1 MLRWARQDRK
11 SYKRKGEN
19 VTKRKCGKLAVFFL
33 LALSLLAG
41 CGKKAEDPANGKGRY
56 EETEIALP
64 DVAGEF
70 VQICREDEKV
80 VLYQRQ
86 EKGDNVSLKRFVMDP
101 QTKTFAEDTP
111 AGMAQLTL
119 PADAY
124 TLKIRKADAVY
135 YVYYDAQ
142 IDDENLQGFLYTCDD
157 TGMAEVTPEGWAE
170 KDPQYGFVDTP
181 EDIAVTD
188 HAVIALFYTKI
199 ERYDRQTLSLAE
211 SRPLEGERYEALIGM
226 GDSYALII
234 DGDSGTMQGIGICPE
249 DSIKV
254 ISQVDISSKKSGS
267 CAADADAAG
276 NLIVA
281 NADGLHRKAKD
292 AGQFED
298 LLDGSYMSFGLSDS
312 WCRGMTSDMSD
323 GTNEVYYALFQND
336 QGQKLYQYAYNP
348 ELPLKPEKELTVYTL
363 YDQATINQAATL
375 FQKKHPDTMVSVHVA
390 CADTDDKEAETQRNR
405 LMTSLA
411 AGDGEDV
418 IVLSG
423 LDDNALAKKGV
434 LMDLS
439 DIVTPMEENGE
450 LLQAIVDGEKAADG
464 KQQILPVRFALPLLL
479 SKEKR
484 ASEMTDL
491 AALAKAAEQTDG
503 SLLGTFTGEDLV
515 ETFAPYFMPDIIKDK
530 QLDTE
535 KLRTVLQE
543 LQTIAAHCDMVE
555 KYKKGERASNEWD
568 LPSAMQ
574 AVLCQISGFNDAM
587 FDLAIINLVKGDYT
601 SFENA
606 YIPTVEIGVNAN
618 TKQADLAKEFAAFVM
633 SREVQ
638 DGDFYDGF
646 PVNKESL
653 HMQVSLDRSDYAA
666 YTTIEGADGQ
676 EIGLDIEP
684 IKAADADKLE
694 ALCDSLSKKTVKD
707 AKVLEELKKSVPDYL
722 LGRQS
727 LDDTISKIQDGVK
740 IYLAE

>member
-1 MLRWARQDRK
+1 M
-11 SYKRKGEN
+11 
-19 VTKRKCGKLAVFFL
+19 
-33 LALSLLAG
+33 
-41 CGKKAEDPANGKGRY
+41 
-56 EETEIALP
+56 
-64 DVAGEF
+64 
-70 VQICREDEKV
+70 
-80 VLYQRQ
+80 
-86 EKGDNVSLKRFVMDP
+86 
-101 QTKTFAEDTP
+101 
-111 AGMAQLTL
+111 
-119 PADAY
+119 
-124 TLKIRKADAVY
+124 
-135 YVYYDAQ
+135 YYDAQ

-267 CAADADAAG
+267 CAADADTAG

-543 LQTIAAHCDMVE
+543 LQTIAAHSDLIE
-555 KYKKGERASNEWD
+555 KHKKGERASNEWD
-568 LPSAMQ
+568 LPSTMQ
-574 AVLCQISGFNDAM
+574 AALCQISGFNDAM

-653 HMQVSLDRSDYAA
+653 HMQVSLDRSNYAA

>member
-1 MLRWARQDRK
+1 MKQ
-11 SYKRKGEN
+11 
-19 VTKRKCGKLAVFFL
+19 KCGKFAVFFL

-41 CGKKAEDPANGKGRY
+41 CGKKEENAANEKGRY

-64 DVAGEF
+64 DAAEV

-80 VLYQRQ
+80 VLYQRL
-86 EKGDNVSLKRFVMDP
+86 ENGDSVSLKRFVMDP

-142 IDDENLQGFLYTCDD
+142 IDDENVQGFLYTCDD

-170 KDPQYGFVDTP
+170 KDPQYDFVDSP
-181 EDIAVTD
+181 QDIAVTG

-199 ERYDRQTLSLAE
+199 ERYDRQTLALAE

-234 DGDSGTMQGIGICPE
+234 DGDSGTMQGIGICQE
-249 DSIKV
+249 DSTKV
-254 ISQVDISSKKSGS
+254 TSRVDISSKKSGS
-267 CAADADAAG
+267 CAADADDAG

-292 AGQFED
+292 AEQFED

-312 WCRGMTSDMSD
+312 WCCGMTSDMSD

-348 ELPLKPEKELTVYTL
+348 ELSLKPEKELTVYTL

-390 CADTDDKEAETQRNR
+390 CADTDDKETETERNR

-450 LLQAIVDGEKAADG
+450 LLQAIVDGDKSTDG

-515 ETFAPYFMPDIIKDK
+515 DTFAPYFMPDIIKDK

-535 KLRTVLQE
+535 KLRTTLQE
-543 LQTIAAHCDMVE
+543 LQTIAAHSDMVE

-568 LPSAMQ
+568 LPSTMQ
-574 AVLCQISGFNDAM
+574 AVLCQVSGFNDAM
-587 FDLAIINLVKGDYT
+587 FDLAIINLIKGDYT

-606 YIPTVEIGVNAN
+606 YIPTVEIGVNAG
-618 TKQADLAKEFAAFVM
+618 TKQAELAKEFAAFVM

-653 HMQVSLDRSDYAA
+653 HMQVGLDRSDYAA

-676 EIGLDIEP
+676 EVGLDIEQ
-684 IKAADADKLE
+684 IKAADADRLE
-694 ALCDSLSKKTVKD
+694 AICESLSKKTVQD
-707 AKVLEELKKSVPDYL
+707 AKVLEELEKSVPAYL

-727 LDDTISKIQDGVK
+727 LDDTIGKIEDGVK

>member
-1 MLRWARQDRK
+1 MK
-11 SYKRKGEN
+11 K
-19 VTKRKCGKLAVFFL
+19 KCGKLAVLFV

-41 CGKKAEDPANGKGRY
+41 CGKKAEDPANEKGRY

-64 DVAGEF
+64 DETGEF

-86 EKGDNVSLKRFVMDP
+86 ENGDSVSLKRFVMDP
-101 QTKTFAEDTP
+101 QTKIFAEDTP

-124 TLKIRKADAVY
+124 TLKIRKADSVY

-142 IDDENLQGFLYTCDD
+142 MGEDLQGFLYTCDD
-157 TGMAEVTPEGWAE
+157 TGVTEVTPEGWAE
-170 KDPQYGFVDTP
+170 KDPQYGFVDSP
-181 EDIAVTD
+181 QDIAVTD

-199 ERYDRQTLSLAE
+199 ERYDRQTLALAG
-211 SRPLEGERYEALIGM
+211 SRTLDERYEALIGM

-249 DSIKV
+249 DSTKPT
-254 ISQVDISSKKSGS
+254 SQVDISSKKSGS
-267 CAADADAAG
+267 CAAAADDAG

-281 NADGLHRKAKD
+281 NADGLHRKARD
-292 AGQFED
+292 AQQFED

-312 WCRGMTSDMSD
+312 WCRGMTCD
-323 GTNEVYYALFQND
+323 TNEVYYALFQND

-348 ELPLKPEKELTVYTL
+348 ELALKPEKELTVYTL

-390 CADTDDKEAETQRNR
+390 CADTDDKEAEKEHNR

-418 IVLSG
+418 LVLSG
-423 LDDNALAKKGV
+423 LDDNALAQKGV

-450 LLQAIVDGEKAADG
+450 LLQTIVDGEKTADG

-515 ETFAPYFMPDIIKDK
+515 ENFAPYFMPDIITDK

-543 LQTIAAHCDMVE
+543 LQTIAAHSDLIE

-568 LPSAMQ
+568 LPSTMQ

-684 IKAADADKLE
+684 IKAPDADKLE
-694 ALCDSLSKKTVKD
+694 AVCESLSKKTMQD
-707 AKVLEELKKSVPDYL
+707 AKVLEELKKAVPDYL

>member
-1 MLRWARQDRK
+1 M
-11 SYKRKGEN
+11 
-19 VTKRKCGKLAVFFL
+19 KRKCGKFAVFFL
-33 LALSLLAG
+33 LVLSLLAG
-41 CGKKAEDPANGKGRY
+41 CGKKEENAANEKGRY

-64 DVAGEF
+64 DAEGEF

-86 EKGDNVSLKRFVMDP
+86 ENGDSVSLKRFVMDP

-111 AGMAQLTL
+111 AGMTQLTL

-124 TLKIRKADAVY
+124 TLKIRKADEVY

-157 TGMAEVTPEGWAE
+157 TGATEITPEGWAE
-170 KDPQYGFVDTP
+170 KDPQYGFVDSP
-181 EDIAVTD
+181 QDIAVTD

-199 ERYDRQTLSLAE
+199 ERYDRQTMALAE
-211 SRPLEGERYEALIGM
+211 SRTLDERYEALIGM

-234 DGDSGTMQGIGICPE
+234 DGDRGTMEGIGICQE

-254 ISQVDISSKKSGS
+254 TSQVDISSKKSGS
-267 CAADADAAG
+267 CAADADDAG

-292 AGQFED
+292 AQQFED

-323 GTNEVYYALFQND
+323 GTDEAYYALFQND

-348 ELPLKPEKELTVYTL
+348 ELALKPEKELTVYTL

-390 CADTDDKEAETQRNR
+390 CADVDDKEAETERNR

-418 IVLSG
+418 LVLSG
-423 LDDNALAKKGV
+423 LDDTALAKKGV

-450 LLQAIVDGEKAADG
+450 LLQAIVGGEKSTDG

-491 AALAKAAEQTDG
+491 AALAKAAGQTDG

-515 ETFAPYFMPDIIKDK
+515 DTFAPYFMPDIIKDK

-535 KLRTVLQE
+535 KLRTMLQE
-543 LQTIAAHCDMVE
+543 LQTIATHSDMVE

-568 LPSAMQ
+568 LPSTMQ

-606 YIPTVEIGVNAN
+606 YIPTVEIGVNAG
-618 TKQADLAKEFAAFVM
+618 TKQADLAKEFAAFVL

-653 HMQVSLDRSDYAA
+653 HMQVGLDRSDYAA

-684 IKAADADKLE
+684 IKAADGDRLE
-694 ALCDSLSKKTVKD
+694 AICESLSKKTMQD
-707 AKVLEELKKSVPDYL
+707 AKVLEELKKAVPDYL

-727 LDDTISKIQDGVK
+727 LDDVISKIEDGVK

>member
-1 MLRWARQDRK
+1 
-11 SYKRKGEN
+11 
-19 VTKRKCGKLAVFFL
+19 
-33 LALSLLAG
+33 
-41 CGKKAEDPANGKGRY
+41 
-56 EETEIALP
+56 
-64 DVAGEF
+64 
-70 VQICREDEKV
+70 
-80 VLYQRQ
+80 
-86 EKGDNVSLKRFVMDP
+86 
-101 QTKTFAEDTP
+101 
-111 AGMAQLTL
+111 MAQLTL

-267 CAADADAAG
+267 CAADADTAG

-375 FQKKHPDTMVSVHVA
+375 FGKKHPDTMVSVHVA

>member
-1 MLRWARQDRK
+1 M
-11 SYKRKGEN
+11 
-19 VTKRKCGKLAVFFL
+19 
-33 LALSLLAG
+33 
-41 CGKKAEDPANGKGRY
+41 
-56 EETEIALP
+56 
-64 DVAGEF
+64 
-70 VQICREDEKV
+70 
-80 VLYQRQ
+80 
-86 EKGDNVSLKRFVMDP
+86 
-101 QTKTFAEDTP
+101 
-111 AGMAQLTL
+111 
-119 PADAY
+119 
-124 TLKIRKADAVY
+124 
-135 YVYYDAQ
+135 
-142 IDDENLQGFLYTCDD
+142 YTCDD

-254 ISQVDISSKKSGS
+254 TSQVDISSKKSGS

-375 FQKKHPDTMVSVHVA
+375 FGKKHPDTMVSVHVA
-390 CADTDDKEAETQRNR
+390 CTDMDDKEAETERNR

-411 AGDGEDV
+411 AGEGEDV
-418 IVLSG
+418 LVLSG

-515 ETFAPYFMPDIIKDK
+515 DTFAPYFMPDIITDK

-543 LQTIAAHCDMVE
+543 LQTIAAHSDLIE

-568 LPSAMQ
+568 LPSTMQ

-618 TKQADLAKEFAAFVM
+618 TKQAELAKEFAAFVM

-653 HMQVSLDRSDYAA
+653 HMQVSLDRSNYAA
-666 YTTIEGADGQ
+666 YTTIAGADGQ
-676 EIGLDIEP
+676 EVGLDIES

-707 AKVLEELKKSVPDYL
+707 AKVLEELEKAVPAYL

>member
-1 MLRWARQDRK
+1 M
-11 SYKRKGEN
+11 
-19 VTKRKCGKLAVFFL
+19 
-33 LALSLLAG
+33 
-41 CGKKAEDPANGKGRY
+41 
-56 EETEIALP
+56 
-64 DVAGEF
+64 
-70 VQICREDEKV
+70 
-80 VLYQRQ
+80 
-86 EKGDNVSLKRFVMDP
+86 
-101 QTKTFAEDTP
+101 
-111 AGMAQLTL
+111 
-119 PADAY
+119 
-124 TLKIRKADAVY
+124 
-135 YVYYDAQ
+135 YYDAQ

-375 FQKKHPDTMVSVHVA
+375 FGKKHPDTMVSVHVA

>member
-1 MLRWARQDRK
+1 M
-11 SYKRKGEN
+11 
-19 VTKRKCGKLAVFFL
+19 VFFL

>member
-1 MLRWARQDRK
+1 
-11 SYKRKGEN
+11 
-19 VTKRKCGKLAVFFL
+19 
-33 LALSLLAG
+33 
-41 CGKKAEDPANGKGRY
+41 
-56 EETEIALP
+56 
-64 DVAGEF
+64 
-70 VQICREDEKV
+70 
-80 VLYQRQ
+80 
-86 EKGDNVSLKRFVMDP
+86 MDP

-267 CAADADAAG
+267 CAADADTAG

-375 FQKKHPDTMVSVHVA
+375 FGKKHPDTMVSVHVA

-543 LQTIAAHCDMVE
+543 LQTIAAHSDLIE
-555 KYKKGERASNEWD
+555 KYKKGERASNEWN

-694 ALCDSLSKKTVKD
+694 AICDSLSKKTVKD
-707 AKVLEELKKSVPDYL
+707 AKVLEELEKAVPAYL

>member
-1 MLRWARQDRK
+1 MKKW
-11 SYKRKGEN
+11 KGA
-19 VTKRKCGKLAVFFL
+19 GFIGIIL
-33 LALSLLAG
+33 LCVLLAG
-41 CGKKAEDPANGKGRY
+41 CGKKAEDPANEKGRY

-64 DVAGEF
+64 DAMGEF

-86 EKGDNVSLKRFVMDP
+86 ENGDSVSLKRFVMDP

-124 TLKIRKADAVY
+124 TLKIRKADSVY

-142 IDDENLQGFLYTCDD
+142 MGEDLQGFLYTCDD
-157 TGMAEVTPEGWAE
+157 TGMTEITPEGWAE
-170 KDPQYGFVDTP
+170 KDPQYGFVDSP
-181 EDIAVTD
+181 QDIAVTD

-199 ERYDRQTLSLAE
+199 ERYDRQTLALAE
-211 SRPLEGERYEALIGM
+211 SRTLDERYEALIGM

-249 DSIKV
+249 DSTKPT
-254 ISQVDISSKKSGS
+254 SQVDISSKKSGS
-267 CAADADAAG
+267 CAAAADDAG

-292 AGQFED
+292 AQQFED
-298 LLDGSYMSFGLSDS
+298 LLDGSFMSFGLSDS
-312 WCRGMTSDMSD
+312 WCRGMTSD
-323 GTNEVYYALFQND
+323 TNEVYYALFQND

-348 ELPLKPEKELTVYTL
+348 ELALKPEKELTVYTL
-363 YDQATINQAATL
+363 YDQATINQAAIL
-375 FQKKHPDTMVSVHVA
+375 FRKKHPDTMVSVRVA
-390 CADTDDKEAETQRNR
+390 CADIDDKEAETERNR

-411 AGDGEDV
+411 AGEGEDV
-418 IVLSG
+418 LVLSG

-450 LLQAIVDGEKAADG
+450 LLQAIVDGEKSADG

-515 ETFAPYFMPDIIKDK
+515 ETFAPYFMPDIITDK

-543 LQTIAAHCDMVE
+543 LQTIAAHSDLIE
-555 KYKKGERASNEWD
+555 KYKKGDRASNEWD
-568 LPSAMQ
+568 LPSTMQ

-684 IKAADADKLE
+684 IKAPDADQLE
-694 ALCDSLSKKTVKD
+694 AICESLSQKTMQD
-707 AKVLEELKKSVPDYL
+707 TKVLEELKKAVPDYL

>member
-1 MLRWARQDRK
+1 M
-11 SYKRKGEN
+11 
-19 VTKRKCGKLAVFFL
+19 
-33 LALSLLAG
+33 
-41 CGKKAEDPANGKGRY
+41 
-56 EETEIALP
+56 
-64 DVAGEF
+64 
-70 VQICREDEKV
+70 
-80 VLYQRQ
+80 
-86 EKGDNVSLKRFVMDP
+86 
-101 QTKTFAEDTP
+101 
-111 AGMAQLTL
+111 
-119 PADAY
+119 
-124 TLKIRKADAVY
+124 
-135 YVYYDAQ
+135 YYDAQ

-267 CAADADAAG
+267 CAADADTAG

-375 FQKKHPDTMVSVHVA
+375 FGKKHPDTMVSVHVA

>member
-1 MLRWARQDRK
+1 MK
-11 SYKRKGEN
+11 K
-19 VTKRKCGKLAVFFL
+19 KCGKFAVFFVL
-33 LALSLLAG
+33 VLSLLAG
-41 CGKKAEDPANGKGRY
+41 CGKKAEDPANEKGRY

-64 DVAGEF
+64 DETGEF

-86 EKGDNVSLKRFVMDP
+86 ENGDSVSLKRFVMDP
-101 QTKTFAEDTP
+101 QTKTFVEDTP

-199 ERYDRQTLSLAE
+199 ERYDRQTLALAE

-249 DSIKV
+249 DSIRV
-254 ISQVDISSKKSGS
+254 TSQVDISSKKSGS
-267 CAADADAAG
+267 YAADVDDAG

-375 FQKKHPDTMVSVHVA
+375 FGKKHPDTMVSVHVA
-390 CADTDDKEAETQRNR
+390 CTDMDDKEAETERNR

-411 AGDGEDV
+411 AGEGEDV
-418 IVLSG
+418 LVLSG

-515 ETFAPYFMPDIIKDK
+515 DTFAPFFMQDIIKDK

-535 KLRTVLQE
+535 KLRTTLQE
-543 LQTIAAHCDMVE
+543 LQTIATHCDMVE

-568 LPSAMQ
+568 LPSTMQ

-618 TKQADLAKEFAAFVM
+618 TKQAELAKEFAAFVM

-653 HMQVSLDRSDYAA
+653 HMQVSLDRSNYAA
-666 YTTIEGADGQ
+666 YTTIAGADGQ
-676 EIGLDIEP
+676 EVGLDIES

-707 AKVLEELKKSVPDYL
+707 DKVLEELEKAVPAYL

>member
-1 MLRWARQDRK
+1 M
-11 SYKRKGEN
+11 
-19 VTKRKCGKLAVFFL
+19 VFFL

-375 FQKKHPDTMVSVHVA
+375 FGKKHPDTMVSVHVA

>member
-1 MLRWARQDRK
+1 M
-11 SYKRKGEN
+11 
-19 VTKRKCGKLAVFFL
+19 KRKCGKLTVFFL

-86 EKGDNVSLKRFVMDP
+86 ENGDNVSLKRFVMDP

-135 YVYYDAQ
+135 YVYCDAQ

-249 DSIKV
+249 DSIRV

-267 CAADADAAG
+267 CAADADTAG

-323 GTNEVYYALFQND
+323 DTNEVYYALFQND

-348 ELPLKPEKELTVYTL
+348 ELSLKPEKELTVYTL

-464 KQQILPVRFALPLLL
+464 KQQILPIRFALPLLL

-543 LQTIAAHCDMVE
+543 LQTIAAHSDLIE
-555 KYKKGERASNEWD
+555 KHKKGERASNEWD
-568 LPSAMQ
+568 LPSTMQ
-574 AVLCQISGFNDAM
+574 AALCQISGFNDAM

-653 HMQVSLDRSDYAA
+653 HMQVNLDRSNYAA

-676 EIGLDIEP
+676 EIGLDIEQ
-684 IKAADADKLE
+684 IKAADADRLE
-694 ALCDSLSKKTVKD
+694 TICESLSQKTMQD
-707 AKVLEELKKSVPDYL
+707 AKVLEELKKAVPDYL

>member
-1 MLRWARQDRK
+1 M
-11 SYKRKGEN
+11 
-19 VTKRKCGKLAVFFL
+19 
-33 LALSLLAG
+33 
-41 CGKKAEDPANGKGRY
+41 
-56 EETEIALP
+56 
-64 DVAGEF
+64 
-70 VQICREDEKV
+70 

-86 EKGDNVSLKRFVMDP
+86 ENGDSVSLKRFVMDP

-170 KDPQYGFVDTP
+170 KDPQYGFVDSP

-267 CAADADAAG
+267 CAADADTAG

-323 GTNEVYYALFQND
+323 DTNEVYYALFQND

-348 ELPLKPEKELTVYTL
+348 ELSLKPEKELTVYTL

-375 FQKKHPDTMVSVHVA
+375 FGKKHPDTMVSVHVA

-464 KQQILPVRFALPLLL
+464 KQQILPIRFALPLLL

-543 LQTIAAHCDMVE
+543 LQTIAAHSDLIE
-555 KYKKGERASNEWD
+555 KHKKGERASNEWD
-568 LPSAMQ
+568 LPSTMQ
-574 AVLCQISGFNDAM
+574 AALCQISGFNDAM

-633 SREVQ
+633 SREIQ

-653 HMQVSLDRSDYAA
+653 HMQVNLDRSNYAA

-676 EIGLDIEP
+676 EIGLNIEQ
-684 IKAADADKLE
+684 IKAADADRLE
-694 ALCDSLSKKTVKD
+694 TICESLSQKTMQD
-707 AKVLEELKKSVPDYL
+707 AKVLEELKKAVPAYL

>member
-1 MLRWARQDRK
+1 M
-11 SYKRKGEN
+11 
-19 VTKRKCGKLAVFFL
+19 KRKCGKFTVFFL

-41 CGKKAEDPANGKGRY
+41 CGKKAEDPANEKGRY

-64 DVAGEF
+64 DETGEF

-86 EKGDNVSLKRFVMDP
+86 ENGDSVSLKRFVMDP

-111 AGMAQLTL
+111 AGMAQLML

-170 KDPQYGFVDTP
+170 KDPQYGFVDSP
-181 EDIAVTD
+181 QDIAVTD

-254 ISQVDISSKKSGS
+254 TSQVDISSKKSGS

-281 NADGLHRKAKD
+281 NADGLHKKAKD

-375 FQKKHPDTMVSVHVA
+375 FGKKHPDTMVSVHVA
-390 CADTDDKEAETQRNR
+390 CTDMDDKKAETQRNR

-515 ETFAPYFMPDIIKDK
+515 DTFAPFFMQDIIKDK

-535 KLRTVLQE
+535 KLRTTLQE
-543 LQTIAAHCDMVE
+543 LQTIATHCDMVE

-568 LPSAMQ
+568 LPSTMQ

-653 HMQVSLDRSDYAA
+653 HMQVNLDRSNYAA
-666 YTTIEGADGQ
+666 YTTIAGADGQ
-676 EIGLDIEP
+676 EVGLDIEQ
-684 IKAADADKLE
+684 IKAADADRLE
-694 ALCDSLSKKTVKD
+694 TICESLSQKTMQD
-707 AKVLEELKKSVPDYL
+707 AKVLEELKKAVPAYL

>member
-1 MLRWARQDRK
+1 M
-11 SYKRKGEN
+11 
-19 VTKRKCGKLAVFFL
+19 
-33 LALSLLAG
+33 
-41 CGKKAEDPANGKGRY
+41 
-56 EETEIALP
+56 
-64 DVAGEF
+64 
-70 VQICREDEKV
+70 
-80 VLYQRQ
+80 
-86 EKGDNVSLKRFVMDP
+86 
-101 QTKTFAEDTP
+101 
-111 AGMAQLTL
+111 
-119 PADAY
+119 
-124 TLKIRKADAVY
+124 
-135 YVYYDAQ
+135 
-142 IDDENLQGFLYTCDD
+142 
-157 TGMAEVTPEGWAE
+157 
-170 KDPQYGFVDTP
+170 
-181 EDIAVTD
+181 
-188 HAVIALFYTKI
+188 HKI

-375 FQKKHPDTMVSVHVA
+375 FGKKHPDTMVSVHVA

>member
-1 MLRWARQDRK
+1 
-11 SYKRKGEN
+11 
-19 VTKRKCGKLAVFFL
+19 
-33 LALSLLAG
+33 
-41 CGKKAEDPANGKGRY
+41 
-56 EETEIALP
+56 
-64 DVAGEF
+64 
-70 VQICREDEKV
+70 
-80 VLYQRQ
+80 
-86 EKGDNVSLKRFVMDP
+86 MDP

-181 EDIAVTD
+181 EDIAVTN

-267 CAADADAAG
+267 CAADADTAG

-348 ELPLKPEKELTVYTL
+348 ELSLKPEKELTVYTL

-375 FQKKHPDTMVSVHVA
+375 FGKKHPDTMVSVHVA

-543 LQTIAAHCDMVE
+543 LQTIAAHSDLIE
-555 KYKKGERASNEWD
+555 KHKKGERASNEWD
-568 LPSAMQ
+568 LPSTMQ
-574 AVLCQISGFNDAM
+574 AALCQISGFNDAM

-653 HMQVSLDRSDYAA
+653 HMQVNLDRSNYAA

-676 EIGLDIEP
+676 EIGLDIEQ
-684 IKAADADKLE
+684 IKAADADRLE
-694 ALCDSLSKKTVKD
+694 TICESLSQKTMQD
-707 AKVLEELKKSVPDYL
+707 AKVLEELEKAVPAYL

>member
-1 MLRWARQDRK
+1 
-11 SYKRKGEN
+11 
-19 VTKRKCGKLAVFFL
+19 
-33 LALSLLAG
+33 
-41 CGKKAEDPANGKGRY
+41 
-56 EETEIALP
+56 
-64 DVAGEF
+64 
-70 VQICREDEKV
+70 
-80 VLYQRQ
+80 
-86 EKGDNVSLKRFVMDP
+86 
-101 QTKTFAEDTP
+101 
-111 AGMAQLTL
+111 MAQLTL

-676 EIGLDIEP
+676 EIGLDIEQ
-684 IKAADADKLE
+684 IKAADADRLE
-694 ALCDSLSKKTVKD
+694 TICESLSQKTMQD
-707 AKVLEELKKSVPDYL
+707 AKVLEELEKAVPAYL

>member
-1 MLRWARQDRK
+1 MK
-11 SYKRKGEN
+11 K
-19 VTKRKCGKLAVFFL
+19 KCGKFAVFFVL
-33 LALSLLAG
+33 VLSLLAG
-41 CGKKAEDPANGKGRY
+41 CGKKAEDPANEKGRY

-64 DVAGEF
+64 DAAGA

-86 EKGDNVSLKRFVMDP
+86 ENGDSVSLKRFVMDP

-170 KDPQYGFVDTP
+170 KDPQYGFVDSP

-199 ERYDRQTLSLAE
+199 ERYDRQTLALAE

-254 ISQVDISSKKSGS
+254 TSQVDISSKKSGS
-267 CAADADAAG
+267 YAADADAAG

-292 AGQFED
+292 AAQFED

-375 FQKKHPDTMVSVHVA
+375 FGKKHPDTMVSVHVA
-390 CADTDDKEAETQRNR
+390 CTDMDDKEAETQRNR

-411 AGDGEDV
+411 AGEGEDV
-418 IVLSG
+418 LVLSG
-423 LDDNALAKKGV
+423 LDDNALAQKGV

-535 KLRTVLQE
+535 KLRTTLQE
-543 LQTIAAHCDMVE
+543 LQTIAAHSDLIE
-555 KYKKGERASNEWD
+555 KHKKGERASNEWD
-568 LPSAMQ
+568 LPSTMQ

-618 TKQADLAKEFAAFVM
+618 TKQAELAKEFAAFVM

-676 EIGLDIEP
+676 EIGLDIES
-684 IKAADADKLE
+684 IKAADADRLE
-694 ALCDSLSKKTVKD
+694 TICESLSKKTMQD
-707 AKVLEELKKSVPDYL
+707 AKVLEELKKAVPDYL

>member
-1 MLRWARQDRK
+1 MK
-11 SYKRKGEN
+11 K
-19 VTKRKCGKLAVFFL
+19 KCGKFAVFFV

-41 CGKKAEDPANGKGRY
+41 CGKKAEDPANEKGRY

-64 DVAGEF
+64 DETGEF

-86 EKGDNVSLKRFVMDP
+86 ENGDSVSLKRFVMEP
-101 QTKTFAEDTP
+101 QTMTFAEDTP

-124 TLKIRKADAVY
+124 TLKIRKADSMY

-142 IDDENLQGFLYTCDD
+142 MGEDLQGFLYTCDD
-157 TGMAEVTPEGWAE
+157 TGVTEVTPEGWAE
-170 KDPQYGFVDTP
+170 KDPQYGFVDSP
-181 EDIAVTD
+181 QDIAVTD

-199 ERYDRQTLSLAE
+199 ERYDRQTLALAE
-211 SRPLEGERYEALIGM
+211 ARPLESERYEALIGM
-226 GDSYALII
+226 GDRYALLI
-234 DGDSGTMQGIGICPE
+234 DGDSGAMEGIGICQE
-249 DSIKV
+249 DSTQIESK
-254 ISQVDISSKKSGS
+254 VDISSKKSGS
-267 CAADADAAG
+267 YAADVDDAG

-281 NADGLHRKAKD
+281 NADGLHRKTKD
-292 AGQFED
+292 AAQFED

-312 WCRGMTSDMSD
+312 WCRGMTSDVSD
-323 GTNEVYYALFQND
+323 GTDEVYYALFQSD
-336 QGQKLYQYAYNP
+336 EGQKLYQYAYNP
-348 ELPLKPEKELTVYTL
+348 ELSLKPEKELTVYTL

-375 FQKKHPDTMVSVHVA
+375 FQKKHPDTLVSVHVA
-390 CADTDDKEAETQRNR
+390 CTDTDDKDAETQRNR

-411 AGDGEDV
+411 AGEGEDV
-418 IVLSG
+418 LVLSG

-439 DIVTPMEENGE
+439 DLVKPMEENGE
-450 LLQAIVDGEKAADG
+450 LLQAIVDGEKSADG
-464 KQQILPVRFALPLLL
+464 RQQILPVRFALPLLL

-491 AALAKAAEQTDG
+491 AALAKAAGQTDG

-515 ETFAPYFMPDIIKDK
+515 DTFAPYFIPDIIQDK

-535 KLRTVLQE
+535 KLRTVLQQ

-555 KYKKGERASNEWD
+555 KYKKEERASNEWD
-568 LPSAMQ
+568 LPSTMQ
-574 AVLCQISGFNDAM
+574 ATLCQVSGFNDAM

-606 YIPTVEIGVNAN
+606 YVPTVEIGVNAD
-618 TKQADLAKEFAAFVM
+618 TKQPDLAKEFAAFVM

-684 IKAADADKLE
+684 IKAPDADKLE
-694 ALCDSLSKKTVKD
+694 AVCESLSKKTMQD
-707 AKVLEELKKSVPDYL
+707 AKVLEELKKAVPDYL

>member
-1 MLRWARQDRK
+1 MK
-11 SYKRKGEN
+11 K
-19 VTKRKCGKLAVFFL
+19 KCGKLAVLFV

-41 CGKKAEDPANGKGRY
+41 CGKKAEDPANEKGRY

-64 DVAGEF
+64 DETGEF

-86 EKGDNVSLKRFVMDP
+86 ENGDSVSLKRFVMDP
-101 QTKTFAEDTP
+101 QTKIFAEDTP

-124 TLKIRKADAVY
+124 TLKIRKADSVY

-142 IDDENLQGFLYTCDD
+142 MGEDLQGFLYTCDD
-157 TGMAEVTPEGWAE
+157 TGVTEVTPEGWAE
-170 KDPQYGFVDTP
+170 KDPQYGFVDSP
-181 EDIAVTD
+181 QDIAVTD

-199 ERYDRQTLSLAE
+199 ERYDRQTLALAE
-211 SRPLEGERYEALIGM
+211 SRTLDERYEALIGM

-249 DSIKV
+249 DSTKPT
-254 ISQVDISSKKSGS
+254 SQVDISSKKSGS
-267 CAADADAAG
+267 CAAAADDAG

-292 AGQFED
+292 AQQFED

-312 WCRGMTSDMSD
+312 WCRGMTCD
-323 GTNEVYYALFQND
+323 TNEVYYALFQND

-348 ELPLKPEKELTVYTL
+348 ELALKPEKELTVYTL

-390 CADTDDKEAETQRNR
+390 CADTDDKEAETERNR

-411 AGDGEDV
+411 AGEGEDV
-418 IVLSG
+418 LVLSG
-423 LDDNALAKKGV
+423 LDDNALAQKGV

-450 LLQAIVDGEKAADG
+450 LLQTIVDGEKTADG

-515 ETFAPYFMPDIIKDK
+515 ENFAPYFMPDIITDK

-543 LQTIAAHCDMVE
+543 LQTIAAHSDLIE

-568 LPSAMQ
+568 LPSTMQ

-684 IKAADADKLE
+684 IKAPDADKLE
-694 ALCDSLSKKTVKD
+694 AVCESLSKKTMQD
-707 AKVLEELKKSVPDYL
+707 AKVLEELKKAVPDYL

>member
-1 MLRWARQDRK
+1 
-11 SYKRKGEN
+11 
-19 VTKRKCGKLAVFFL
+19 
-33 LALSLLAG
+33 
-41 CGKKAEDPANGKGRY
+41 
-56 EETEIALP
+56 
-64 DVAGEF
+64 
-70 VQICREDEKV
+70 
-80 VLYQRQ
+80 
-86 EKGDNVSLKRFVMDP
+86 
-101 QTKTFAEDTP
+101 
-111 AGMAQLTL
+111 
-119 PADAY
+119 
-124 TLKIRKADAVY
+124 
-135 YVYYDAQ
+135 
-142 IDDENLQGFLYTCDD
+142 
-157 TGMAEVTPEGWAE
+157 
-170 KDPQYGFVDTP
+170 
-181 EDIAVTD
+181 
-188 HAVIALFYTKI
+188 
-199 ERYDRQTLSLAE
+199 TLSLAE

-249 DSIKV
+249 DSTKET
-254 ISQVDISSKKSGS
+254 SQVDISSKKSGS

-281 NADGLHRKAKD
+281 NADGLHRKEKD
-292 AGQFED
+292 AAQFED
-298 LLDGSYMSFGLSDS
+298 LLDGSFMSFGLSDS
-312 WCRGMTSDMSD
+312 WCRGMTSDVSD
-323 GTNEVYYALFQND
+323 GTDEVYYALFQND

-375 FQKKHPDTMVSVHVA
+375 FGKKHPDTMVSIHVA
-390 CADTDDKEAETQRNR
+390 CTDMDDKEAETERNR

-411 AGDGEDV
+411 AGEGEDV
-418 IVLSG
+418 LVLSG
-423 LDDNALAKKGV
+423 LDDNTLAKKGV

-450 LLQAIVDGEKAADG
+450 LLQAIVDGEKDTDG

-484 ASEMTDL
+484 ASEMTNL

-515 ETFAPYFMPDIIKDK
+515 ETLAPYFMPDIIKDK

-543 LQTIAAHCDMVE
+543 LQTIAAHSDLIE
-555 KYKKGERASNEWD
+555 KYKKGERASNEWN
-568 LPSAMQ
+568 LPSTMQ

-653 HMQVSLDRSDYAA
+653 HMQVGLDRSDYAA

-676 EIGLDIEP
+676 EIGLDIES
-684 IKAADADKLE
+684 IKAADADQLE
-694 ALCDSLSKKTVKD
+694 TICESLSRKTMQD
-707 AKVLEELKKSVPDYL
+707 AKILEEMKKAVPDYL

>member
-1 MLRWARQDRK
+1 MK
-11 SYKRKGEN
+11 K
-19 VTKRKCGKLAVFFL
+19 KCGKFAVFFVL
-33 LALSLLAG
+33 ILSLLAG
-41 CGKKAEDPANGKGRY
+41 CGKKAEDPADEKGRY

-86 EKGDNVSLKRFVMDP
+86 ENGDNISLKRFVMDP

-170 KDPQYGFVDTP
+170 KDPQYGFVDSP
-181 EDIAVTD
+181 QDIAVTD

-199 ERYDRQTLSLAE
+199 ERYDRQTLALAE
-211 SRPLEGERYEALIGM
+211 SRALEGERYEALIGM

-267 CAADADAAG
+267 CAADADTAG

-323 GTNEVYYALFQND
+323 DTNEVYYALFQND

-348 ELPLKPEKELTVYTL
+348 ELSLKPEKELTVYTL

-450 LLQAIVDGEKAADG
+450 LLQAIVDGEKAVDG
-464 KQQILPVRFALPLLL
+464 KQQILPIRFALPLLL

-484 ASEMTDL
+484 AFEMTDL

-543 LQTIAAHCDMVE
+543 LQTIAAHSDLIE
-555 KYKKGERASNEWD
+555 KHKKGERASNEWD
-568 LPSAMQ
+568 LPSTMQ
-574 AVLCQISGFNDAM
+574 AALCQISGFNDAM

-653 HMQVSLDRSDYAA
+653 HMQVNLDRSNYAA

-676 EIGLDIEP
+676 EIGLDIEQ
-684 IKAADADKLE
+684 IKAADADRLE
-694 ALCDSLSKKTVKD
+694 TICESLSQKTMQD
-707 AKVLEELKKSVPDYL
+707 AKVLEELEKAVPAYL

>member
-1 MLRWARQDRK
+1 MMK
-11 SYKRKGEN
+11 
-19 VTKRKCGKLAVFFL
+19 
-33 LALSLLAG
+33 
-41 CGKKAEDPANGKGRY
+41 
-56 EETEIALP
+56 
-64 DVAGEF
+64 
-70 VQICREDEKV
+70 
-80 VLYQRQ
+80 
-86 EKGDNVSLKRFVMDP
+86 
-101 QTKTFAEDTP
+101 P
-111 AGMAQLTL
+111 AG
-119 PADAY
+119 
-124 TLKIRKADAVY
+124 I
-135 YVYYDAQ
+135 
-142 IDDENLQGFLYTCDD
+142 LYTCDD

-375 FQKKHPDTMVSVHVA
+375 FGKKHPDTMVSVHVA

-423 LDDNALAKKGV
+423 LDDNALAK
-434 LMDLS
+434 
-439 DIVTPMEENGE
+439 
-450 LLQAIVDGEKAADG
+450 
-464 KQQILPVRFALPLLL
+464 
-479 SKEKR
+479 R
-484 ASEMTDL
+484 A
-491 AALAKAAEQTDG
+491 
-503 SLLGTFTGEDLV
+503 F
-515 ETFAPYFMPDIIKDK
+515 
-530 QLDTE
+530 
-535 KLRTVLQE
+535 
-543 LQTIAAHCDMVE
+543 
-555 KYKKGERASNEWD
+555 
-568 LPSAMQ
+568 
-574 AVLCQISGFNDAM
+574 
-587 FDLAIINLVKGDYT
+587 
-601 SFENA
+601 
-606 YIPTVEIGVNAN
+606 
-618 TKQADLAKEFAAFVM
+618 
-633 SREVQ
+633 
-638 DGDFYDGF
+638 
-646 PVNKESL
+646 
-653 HMQVSLDRSDYAA
+653 
-666 YTTIEGADGQ
+666 
-676 EIGLDIEP
+676 
-684 IKAADADKLE
+684 
-694 ALCDSLSKKTVKD
+694 
-707 AKVLEELKKSVPDYL
+707 
-722 LGRQS
+722 
-727 LDDTISKIQDGVK
+727 
-740 IYLAE
+740 

>member
-1 MLRWARQDRK
+1 MKKW
-11 SYKRKGEN
+11 KRAGFI
-19 VTKRKCGKLAVFFL
+19 GIIL
-33 LALSLLAG
+33 LCALLTG
-41 CGKKAEDPANGKGRY
+41 CGKKAEDPANEKGRY

-64 DVAGEF
+64 DETGEF
-70 VQICREDEKV
+70 VQICREDERV

-86 EKGDNVSLKRFVMDP
+86 EKGDSVSLKRYVMDP

-111 AGMAQLTL
+111 AGMAQLTF

-124 TLKIRKADAVY
+124 TLKIRKTDTIY

-142 IDDENLQGFLYTCDD
+142 IDGENVQGFLYTCDE
-157 TGMAEVTPEGWAE
+157 TGATEVTPEGWAE
-170 KDPQYGFVDTP
+170 KDPQYGFVDSP
-181 EDIAVTD
+181 QDIAVTD

-199 ERYDRQTLSLAE
+199 ERYDKQTLALAE

-226 GDSYALII
+226 GDSYALLI
-234 DGDSGTMQGIGICPE
+234 DGDSGAMEGIGICQE
-249 DSIKV
+249 DSTQIESK
-254 ISQVDISSKKSGS
+254 VDISGKKSGS
-267 CAADADAAG
+267 YAVDVDDVG
-276 NLIVA
+276 DLIVA
-281 NADGLHRKAKD
+281 NADGLHRKTKD
-292 AGQFED
+292 TAQFED

-323 GTNEVYYALFQND
+323 GTDGVYYALFQSD

-348 ELPLKPEKELTVYTL
+348 ELSLKPEKELTVYTL

-375 FQKKHPDTMVSVHVA
+375 FQKKHPDTLVSVHVA
-390 CADTDDKEAETQRNR
+390 CTDIDDKDAETQRNR

-411 AGDGEDV
+411 AGEGEDV
-418 IVLSG
+418 LVLSG
-423 LDDNALAKKGV
+423 LDDNVLAKKGV

-439 DIVTPMEENGE
+439 DLVKPMEENGE
-450 LLQAIVDGEKAADG
+450 LLQAIVDGEKSADG
-464 KQQILPVRFALPLLL
+464 RQQILPVRFALPLLL

-491 AALAKAAEQTDG
+491 AALAKASEQTDG

-515 ETFAPYFMPDIIKDK
+515 DTFAPYFIPDIIQDK

-535 KLRTVLQE
+535 KLRTALQQ

-568 LPSAMQ
+568 LPSTMQ
-574 AVLCQISGFNDAM
+574 AVLCQVSGFNDAM

-606 YIPTVEIGVNAN
+606 YIPTVEIGVNAG
-618 TKQADLAKEFAAFVM
+618 TKQPDLAKEFVAFVM

-653 HMQVSLDRSDYAA
+653 HMQVNLDRSAYAA
-666 YTTIEGADGQ
+666 YTTIAGADGQ
-676 EIGLDIEP
+676 EVGLDIES

-694 ALCDSLSKKTVKD
+694 ALCGSLSKKTVKD
-707 AKVLEELKKSVPDYL
+707 AKVLEELEKAVPAYL

-727 LDDTISKIQDGVK
+727 MDDTIGKIEDGVK

>member
-1 MLRWARQDRK
+1 
-11 SYKRKGEN
+11 
-19 VTKRKCGKLAVFFL
+19 
-33 LALSLLAG
+33 
-41 CGKKAEDPANGKGRY
+41 
-56 EETEIALP
+56 
-64 DVAGEF
+64 
-70 VQICREDEKV
+70 
-80 VLYQRQ
+80 
-86 EKGDNVSLKRFVMDP
+86 MDP

-375 FQKKHPDTMVSVHVA
+375 FGKKHPDTMVSVHVA

>member
-1 MLRWARQDRK
+1 MK
-11 SYKRKGEN
+11 K
-19 VTKRKCGKLAVFFL
+19 KCGKLAVLFV

-41 CGKKAEDPANGKGRY
+41 CGKKAEDPANEKGRY

-64 DVAGEF
+64 DETGEF

-86 EKGDNVSLKRFVMDP
+86 ENGDSVSLKRFVMDP
-101 QTKTFAEDTP
+101 QTKIFAEDTP

-124 TLKIRKADAVY
+124 TLKIRKADSVY

-142 IDDENLQGFLYTCDD
+142 MGEDLQGFLYTCDD
-157 TGMAEVTPEGWAE
+157 TGVTEVTPEGWAE
-170 KDPQYGFVDTP
+170 KDPQYGFVDSP
-181 EDIAVTD
+181 QDIAVTD

-199 ERYDRQTLSLAE
+199 ERYDRQTLALAE
-211 SRPLEGERYEALIGM
+211 SRTLDERYEALIGM

-234 DGDSGTMQGIGICPE
+234 DGGSGTMQGIGICPE
-249 DSIKV
+249 DSTKPT
-254 ISQVDISSKKSGS
+254 SQVDISSKKSGS
-267 CAADADAAG
+267 CAAAADDAG

-281 NADGLHRKAKD
+281 NADGLHRKEKD
-292 AGQFED
+292 AQQFED

-312 WCRGMTSDMSD
+312 WCRGMTCD
-323 GTNEVYYALFQND
+323 TNEVYYALFQND

-348 ELPLKPEKELTVYTL
+348 ELVLKPEKELTVYTL

-390 CADTDDKEAETQRNR
+390 CADTDDKEAETERNR

-491 AALAKAAEQTDG
+491 AALAKAAEQTEG
-503 SLLGTFTGEDLV
+503 SLLGTFTGEELV
-515 ETFAPYFMPDIIKDK
+515 ETFAPYFMPDIITDK

-535 KLRTVLQE
+535 KLCTVLQE
-543 LQTIAAHCDMVE
+543 LQTIAAHSDLIE
-555 KYKKGERASNEWD
+555 KYKKGERASNEWN
-568 LPSAMQ
+568 LPSTMQ

-606 YIPTVEIGVNAN
+606 YIPTVEIGVNAK

-684 IKAADADKLE
+684 IKAPDADKLE
-694 ALCDSLSKKTVKD
+694 AICESLSKKTMQD
-707 AKVLEELKKSVPDYL
+707 AKVLEELKKAVPDYL

>member
-1 MLRWARQDRK
+1 MK
-11 SYKRKGEN
+11 K
-19 VTKRKCGKLAVFFL
+19 KCGKLAVLFV

-41 CGKKAEDPANGKGRY
+41 CGKKAEDPANEKGRY

-64 DVAGEF
+64 DETGEF

-86 EKGDNVSLKRFVMDP
+86 ENGDSVSLKRFVMDP
-101 QTKTFAEDTP
+101 QTKIFAEDTP

-124 TLKIRKADAVY
+124 TLKIRKADSVY

-142 IDDENLQGFLYTCDD
+142 MGEDLQGFLYTCDD
-157 TGMAEVTPEGWAE
+157 TGVTEVTPEGWAE
-170 KDPQYGFVDTP
+170 KDPQYGFVDSP
-181 EDIAVTD
+181 QDIAVTD

-199 ERYDRQTLSLAE
+199 ERYDRQTLALAE
-211 SRPLEGERYEALIGM
+211 SRTLDERYEALIGM

-249 DSIKV
+249 DSTKPT
-254 ISQVDISSKKSGS
+254 SQVDISSKKSGS
-267 CAADADAAG
+267 CAAAADDAG

-292 AGQFED
+292 AQQFED

-312 WCRGMTSDMSD
+312 WCRGMTCD
-323 GTNEVYYALFQND
+323 TNEVYYALFQND

-348 ELPLKPEKELTVYTL
+348 ELVLKPEKELTVYTL

-390 CADTDDKEAETQRNR
+390 CADTDDKEAETERNR

-411 AGDGEDV
+411 AGEGEDV
-418 IVLSG
+418 LVLSG
-423 LDDNALAKKGV
+423 LDDNALAQKGV

-515 ETFAPYFMPDIIKDK
+515 ENFAPYFMPDIITDK

-543 LQTIAAHCDMVE
+543 LQTIAAHSDLIE

-568 LPSAMQ
+568 LPSTMQ

-684 IKAADADKLE
+684 IKAPDADKLE
-694 ALCDSLSKKTVKD
+694 AVCESLSKKTMQD
-707 AKVLEELKKSVPDYL
+707 AKVLEELKKAVPDYL

>member
-1 MLRWARQDRK
+1 M
-11 SYKRKGEN
+11 
-19 VTKRKCGKLAVFFL
+19 
-33 LALSLLAG
+33 
-41 CGKKAEDPANGKGRY
+41 
-56 EETEIALP
+56 
-64 DVAGEF
+64 
-70 VQICREDEKV
+70 
-80 VLYQRQ
+80 
-86 EKGDNVSLKRFVMDP
+86 
-101 QTKTFAEDTP
+101 
-111 AGMAQLTL
+111 
-119 PADAY
+119 
-124 TLKIRKADAVY
+124 
-135 YVYYDAQ
+135 
-142 IDDENLQGFLYTCDD
+142 
-157 TGMAEVTPEGWAE
+157 
-170 KDPQYGFVDTP
+170 DTP

-267 CAADADAAG
+267 CAADADTAG

-375 FQKKHPDTMVSVHVA
+375 FGKKHPDTMVSVHVA

-543 LQTIAAHCDMVE
+543 LQTIAAHSDLIE
-555 KYKKGERASNEWD
+555 KHKKGERASNEWD
-568 LPSAMQ
+568 LPSTMQ
-574 AVLCQISGFNDAM
+574 AALCQISGFNDAM

>member
-1 MLRWARQDRK
+1 M
-11 SYKRKGEN
+11 
-19 VTKRKCGKLAVFFL
+19 
-33 LALSLLAG
+33 
-41 CGKKAEDPANGKGRY
+41 
-56 EETEIALP
+56 
-64 DVAGEF
+64 
-70 VQICREDEKV
+70 
-80 VLYQRQ
+80 
-86 EKGDNVSLKRFVMDP
+86 
-101 QTKTFAEDTP
+101 
-111 AGMAQLTL
+111 
-119 PADAY
+119 
-124 TLKIRKADAVY
+124 
-135 YVYYDAQ
+135 
-142 IDDENLQGFLYTCDD
+142 YTCDD

-267 CAADADAAG
+267 CAADADTAG

-375 FQKKHPDTMVSVHVA
+375 FGKKHPDTMVSVHVA

-707 AKVLEELKKSVPDYL
+707 AKVLEELEKAVPAYL

>member
-1 MLRWARQDRK
+1 MK
-11 SYKRKGEN
+11 K
-19 VTKRKCGKLAVFFL
+19 KCGKFAVFFV

-41 CGKKAEDPANGKGRY
+41 CGKKAEDPANEKGRY

-64 DVAGEF
+64 DAEGEF

-86 EKGDNVSLKRFVMDP
+86 ENGDSVSLKRFVMDP

-124 TLKIRKADAVY
+124 TLKIRKADSVY

-142 IDDENLQGFLYTCDD
+142 MGEDMQGFLYTCDD
-157 TGMAEVTPEGWAE
+157 TSATEVTPEGWAE
-170 KDPQYGFVDTP
+170 KDPQYGFVDSP
-181 EDIAVTD
+181 QDIAVTD

-199 ERYDRQTLSLAE
+199 ERYDRQTLALAE
-211 SRPLEGERYEALIGM
+211 SRSLEGERYEALIGM
-226 GDSYALII
+226 GDRYALLI

-249 DSIKV
+249 DSTKPT
-254 ISQVDISSKKSGS
+254 SQVDISSKKSGS
-267 CAADADAAG
+267 CAAAADDAG

-292 AGQFED
+292 AQQFED

-312 WCRGMTSDMSD
+312 WCRGMTCD
-323 GTNEVYYALFQND
+323 TNEVYYALFQND

-348 ELPLKPEKELTVYTL
+348 ELALKPEKELTVYTL

-390 CADTDDKEAETQRNR
+390 CADTDDKEAETERNR

-450 LLQAIVDGEKAADG
+450 LLQAIVDGEKSADG

-515 ETFAPYFMPDIIKDK
+515 ETFAPYFMPDIIMDK

-543 LQTIAAHCDMVE
+543 LQTIAAHSDLIE

-568 LPSAMQ
+568 LPSTMQ

-684 IKAADADKLE
+684 IKAPDADKLE
-694 ALCDSLSKKTVKD
+694 AVCESLSKKTMQD
-707 AKVLEELKKSVPDYL
+707 AKVLEELKKAVPDYL

>member
-1 MLRWARQDRK
+1 MK
-11 SYKRKGEN
+11 K
-19 VTKRKCGKLAVFFL
+19 KCGKLAVLFV

-41 CGKKAEDPANGKGRY
+41 CGKKAEDPANEKGRY

-64 DVAGEF
+64 DETGEF

-86 EKGDNVSLKRFVMDP
+86 ENGDSVSLKRFVMDP
-101 QTKTFAEDTP
+101 QTKIFAEDTP

-124 TLKIRKADAVY
+124 TLKIRKADSVY

-142 IDDENLQGFLYTCDD
+142 MGEDLQGFLYTCDD
-157 TGMAEVTPEGWAE
+157 TGVTEVTPEGWAE
-170 KDPQYGFVDTP
+170 KDPQYGFVDSP
-181 EDIAVTD
+181 QDIAVTD

-199 ERYDRQTLSLAE
+199 ERYDRQTLALAG
-211 SRPLEGERYEALIGM
+211 SRTLDERYEALIGM

-249 DSIKV
+249 DSTKPT
-254 ISQVDISSKKSGS
+254 SQVDISSKKSGS
-267 CAADADAAG
+267 CAAAADDAG

-292 AGQFED
+292 AQQFED

-312 WCRGMTSDMSD
+312 WCRGMTCD
-323 GTNEVYYALFQND
+323 TNEVYYALFQND

-348 ELPLKPEKELTVYTL
+348 ELALKPEKELTVYTL

-390 CADTDDKEAETQRNR
+390 CADTDDKEAEKEHNR

-418 IVLSG
+418 LVLSG
-423 LDDNALAKKGV
+423 LDDNALAQKGV

-450 LLQAIVDGEKAADG
+450 LLQTIVDGEKTADG

-515 ETFAPYFMPDIIKDK
+515 ENFAPYFMPDIITDK

-543 LQTIAAHCDMVE
+543 LQTIAAHSDLIE

-568 LPSAMQ
+568 LPSTMQ

-684 IKAADADKLE
+684 IKAPDADKLE
-694 ALCDSLSKKTVKD
+694 AVCESLSKKTMQD
-707 AKVLEELKKSVPDYL
+707 AKVLEELKKAVPDYL

>member
-1 MLRWARQDRK
+1 
-11 SYKRKGEN
+11 
-19 VTKRKCGKLAVFFL
+19 
-33 LALSLLAG
+33 
-41 CGKKAEDPANGKGRY
+41 
-56 EETEIALP
+56 
-64 DVAGEF
+64 
-70 VQICREDEKV
+70 
-80 VLYQRQ
+80 
-86 EKGDNVSLKRFVMDP
+86 MDP

>member
-1 MLRWARQDRK
+1 M
-11 SYKRKGEN
+11 
-19 VTKRKCGKLAVFFL
+19 KRKCGKFTVFFL

-41 CGKKAEDPANGKGRY
+41 CGKKAEDPANEKGRY

-64 DVAGEF
+64 DAAGA

-86 EKGDNVSLKRFVMDP
+86 ENGDSVSLKRFVMDP

-119 PADAY
+119 PADVY

-170 KDPQYGFVDTP
+170 KDPQYGFVDSP
-181 EDIAVTD
+181 QDIAVTD

-254 ISQVDISSKKSGS
+254 TSQVDISSKKSGS

-375 FQKKHPDTMVSVHVA
+375 FGKKHPDTMVSVHVA
-390 CADTDDKEAETQRNR
+390 CTDMDDKEAETERNR

-411 AGDGEDV
+411 AGEGEDV
-418 IVLSG
+418 LVLSG

-515 ETFAPYFMPDIIKDK
+515 DTFAPYFMQDIITDK

-543 LQTIAAHCDMVE
+543 LQTIAAHSDLIE

-568 LPSAMQ
+568 LPSTMQ

-618 TKQADLAKEFAAFVM
+618 TKQAELAKEFATFVM

-653 HMQVSLDRSDYAA
+653 HMQVNLDRSNYAA
-666 YTTIEGADGQ
+666 YTTIAGADGQ
-676 EIGLDIEP
+676 EIGLDIES

-707 AKVLEELKKSVPDYL
+707 AKVLEELEKAVPAYL

>member
-1 MLRWARQDRK
+1 MIINFLIIIQ
-11 SYKRKGEN
+11 EN
-19 VTKRKCGKLAVFFL
+19 VMKRKCGKLAVFFL

>member
-1 MLRWARQDRK
+1 M
-11 SYKRKGEN
+11 
-19 VTKRKCGKLAVFFL
+19 
-33 LALSLLAG
+33 
-41 CGKKAEDPANGKGRY
+41 
-56 EETEIALP
+56 
-64 DVAGEF
+64 
-70 VQICREDEKV
+70 
-80 VLYQRQ
+80 
-86 EKGDNVSLKRFVMDP
+86 
-101 QTKTFAEDTP
+101 
-111 AGMAQLTL
+111 
-119 PADAY
+119 
-124 TLKIRKADAVY
+124 
-135 YVYYDAQ
+135 
-142 IDDENLQGFLYTCDD
+142 
-157 TGMAEVTPEGWAE
+157 
-170 KDPQYGFVDTP
+170 DTP

-348 ELPLKPEKELTVYTL
+348 ELPLKPGKELTVYTL

-375 FQKKHPDTMVSVHVA
+375 FGKKHPDTMVSVHVA

-484 ASEMTDL
+484 ASEMTNL

-515 ETFAPYFMPDIIKDK
+515 EIFAPYFMPDIIKDK

-543 LQTIAAHCDMVE
+543 LQTIAAHSDLIE
-555 KYKKGERASNEWD
+555 KYKKGERASNEWN
-568 LPSAMQ
+568 LPSTMQ

-653 HMQVSLDRSDYAA
+653 HMQVSLDRSNYAA

-694 ALCDSLSKKTVKD
+694 AICDSLSKKTVKD
-707 AKVLEELKKSVPDYL
+707 AKVLEELEKAVPAYL

>member
-1 MLRWARQDRK
+1 MK
-11 SYKRKGEN
+11 K
-19 VTKRKCGKLAVFFL
+19 KCGKLAVLFV

-41 CGKKAEDPANGKGRY
+41 CGKKAEDPANEKGRY

-64 DVAGEF
+64 DETGEF

-86 EKGDNVSLKRFVMDP
+86 ENGDSVSLKRFVMDP
-101 QTKTFAEDTP
+101 QTKIFAEDTP

-124 TLKIRKADAVY
+124 TLKIRKADSVY

-142 IDDENLQGFLYTCDD
+142 MGEDLQGFLYTCDD
-157 TGMAEVTPEGWAE
+157 TGVTEVTPEGWAE
-170 KDPQYGFVDTP
+170 KDPQYGFVDSP
-181 EDIAVTD
+181 QDIAVTD

-199 ERYDRQTLSLAE
+199 ERYDRQTLALAE
-211 SRPLEGERYEALIGM
+211 SRTLDERYEALIGM

-249 DSIKV
+249 DSTKPT
-254 ISQVDISSKKSGS
+254 SQVDISSKKSGS
-267 CAADADAAG
+267 CAAAADDAG

-292 AGQFED
+292 AQQFED

-312 WCRGMTSDMSD
+312 WCRGMTCD
-323 GTNEVYYALFQND
+323 TNEVYYALFQND

-348 ELPLKPEKELTVYTL
+348 ELALKPEKELTVYTL

-390 CADTDDKEAETQRNR
+390 CADTDDKEAEKEHNR

-418 IVLSG
+418 LVLSG
-423 LDDNALAKKGV
+423 LDDNALAQKGV

-450 LLQAIVDGEKAADG
+450 LLQTIVDGEKTADG

-515 ETFAPYFMPDIIKDK
+515 ENFAPYFMPDIITDK

-543 LQTIAAHCDMVE
+543 LQTIAAHSDLIE

-568 LPSAMQ
+568 LPSTMQ

-684 IKAADADKLE
+684 IKAPDADKLE
-694 ALCDSLSKKTVKD
+694 AVCESLSKKTMQD
-707 AKVLEELKKSVPDYL
+707 AKVLEELKKAVPDYL

>member
-1 MLRWARQDRK
+1 MK
-11 SYKRKGEN
+11 K
-19 VTKRKCGKLAVFFL
+19 KCGKFAVFFV

-41 CGKKAEDPANGKGRY
+41 CGKKAEDPANEKGRY

-64 DVAGEF
+64 DETGEF
-70 VQICREDEKV
+70 VQICREGEKV

-86 EKGDNVSLKRFVMDP
+86 ENGASVSLKRFVMDP

-111 AGMAQLTL
+111 AGMAQLML

-157 TGMAEVTPEGWAE
+157 TGVTEVTPEGWAE
-170 KDPQYGFVDTP
+170 KDPQYGFVDSP
-181 EDIAVTD
+181 QDIAVTD

-254 ISQVDISSKKSGS
+254 TSQVDISSKKSGS
-267 CAADADAAG
+267 CAADADTAG

-281 NADGLHRKAKD
+281 NADGLHQKAKD

-375 FQKKHPDTMVSVHVA
+375 FGKKHPDTMVSVHVA
-390 CADTDDKEAETQRNR
+390 CTDMDDKEAETQRNR

-464 KQQILPVRFALPLLL
+464 KQQILPIRFALPLLL

-543 LQTIAAHCDMVE
+543 LQTIAAHSDLIE
-555 KYKKGERASNEWD
+555 KHKKGERASNEWD
-568 LPSAMQ
+568 LPSTMQ
-574 AVLCQISGFNDAM
+574 AALCQISGFNDAM

-653 HMQVSLDRSDYAA
+653 HMQVNLDRSDYAA

-676 EIGLDIEP
+676 EIGLDIEQ
-684 IKAADADKLE
+684 IKAADADRLE
-694 ALCDSLSKKTVKD
+694 TICESLSQKTMQD
-707 AKVLEELKKSVPDYL
+707 AKVLEELKKTVPAYL